1 MVPNQVRQE
10 DPALADETVSTAKQA
25 PLAPLL
31 GNVFRRVNPV
41 DTLIAGVISIATFF
55 VHNVSY
61 VLSQPFWLDES
72 WVAVST
78 RVPLRA
84 VPHVTSVTPLG
95 WTLLLRTVVVGGEQ
109 RYRLIPLIFSAL
121 TVLAAYLL
129 VRSLPWQTQWWAQ
142 LAGSLAAIAVLLAP
156 SSLLR
161 NDLKQYT
168 ADAFVTL
175 TVLFLMSR
183 IERSW
188 NRGALIAMAA
198 ACFFAF
204 MISAVALFV
213 AVAGFTAL
221 VLGCL
226 VQRKLRRA
234 VEASIFGL
242 ATGFALGVLYLVLY
256 RPHVQSDLTAY
267 WRLFYLPVDKGLSAS
282 LTYLHSRGIQ
292 MASYLGM
299 GPMLL
304 AILLV
309 VAGVV
314 TLARSGRPA
323 LAFAAPVLLV
333 EMIVL
338 GAAKKYPLFDQ
349 RTSHFLTV
357 TFAVYASIGVA
368 GMCAVLAKRPAVA
381 GVTVA
386 ALATTL
392 FAVNNRQDLRART
405 IPNEDVRTA
414 TAYVA
419 ANRHPDDVILVSGP
433 ASEGFSYYW
442 PHGVPIWHPTTWNA
456 TRFQTGFPQQ
466 PEIVVAV
473 GRDAPGVR
481 AALAKA
487 VTKAAGTPGAR
498 IWLVRMHVNA
508 DEIRQWKAALLLDGV
523 HVKQVIGCSLLLL
536 TPLPAGTPTSPAEV
550 TATRC

>member
-1 MVPNQVRQE
+1 VSEEATATTDEVVSPA
-10 DPALADETVSTAKQA
+10 DPAPPGRRLSR
-25 PLAPLL
+25 LL
-31 GNVFRRVNPV
+31 RRVSPA
-41 DTLIAGVISIATFF
+41 DALIAGVLSIATFF
-55 VHNVSY
+55 VHNLHH
-61 VLSQPFWLDES
+61 VLSAPFWIDES

-84 VPHVTSVTPLG
+84 LPNVTSVTPLG

-109 RYRLIPLIFSAL
+109 RYRLVPLIFSAL

-129 VRSLPWQTQWWAQ
+129 VRGLPWKTQWWAQ
-142 LAGSLAAIAVLLAP
+142 LAGGMAGIAVLLAP

-175 TVLFLMSR
+175 TVLLLMSR

-188 NRGALIAMAA
+188 NRVALITMAV

-213 AVAGFTAL
+213 AVAAFTSL

-226 VQRKLRRA
+226 VRGNLRRA
-234 VEASIFGL
+234 LEATVVGL
-242 ATGFALGVLYLVLY
+242 GTGISLGALFLVLY
-256 RPHVQSDLTAY
+256 RPHVQKELTDY

-282 LTYLHSRGIQ
+282 LTYLNSRGSQ

-299 GPMLL
+299 GPMVL

-309 VAGVV
+309 LAGVV

-323 LAFAAPVLLV
+323 LALAAPILLV

-357 TFAVYASIGVA
+357 TFAVYASIGLA
-368 GMCAVLAKRPAVA
+368 GICAVLAKRQVVA
-381 GVTVA
+381 GVAVA
-386 ALATTL
+386 AVATTL
-392 FAVNNRQDLRART
+392 FALNNRHDLRART
-405 IPNEDVRTA
+405 IPDEDVRTA
-414 TAYVA
+414 TADVA

-442 PHGVPIWHPTTWNA
+442 PHGVPTWHPTTWNA
-456 TRFQTGFPQQ
+456 TRFQTGFPEQ
-466 PEIVVAV
+466 PEIIVAA
-473 GRDAPGVR
+473 GRDASAVR
-481 AALAKA
+481 AALTKA
-487 VTKAAGTPGAR
+487 VTKAAGSPGAR
-498 IWLVRMHVNA
+498 IWLVRMHVSA
-508 DEIRQWKAALLLDGV
+508 AEIRQWKAALLLDGV
-523 HVKQVIGCSLLLL
+523 QVRQVIGCSLLLL
-536 TPLPAGTPTSPAEV
+536 TPLPDGTPTSFSEV
-550 TATRC
+550 QSAAGC